1 MSSFNQITNANLFNP
16 SDIKYDNIKTGN
28 NNNKTINIKN
38 KSTGSPIQLRTSLML
53 TWGISDY
60 EGNEKYEMS
69 LQFPSEEYRSEKQ
82 QAFLDNM
89 IAYENK
95 IKDDA
100 IANSKAWFGKE
111 IKSKE
116 VIDAMWTPMLKYP
129 KNKITGE
136 PDYDRAPSL
145 RVKVPYWEGEWK
157 MALFNMDKQK
167 IFPDPSSD
175 VTPKDLVQKGA
186 QTAAVFRSGGIWV
199 VNNRFGT
206 TWRLDQAVVK
216 PKESV
221 NDSCQIDLDPEDKK
235 TLQQQVIES
244 DDDEEAGV
252 KSAFVESEDEGEEE
266 EEEQERAPTP
276 PPEPVKKKKVVKKK
290 AVASA

>member
-38 KSTGSPIQLRTSLML
+38 KSTGSPIQLRTALML

-100 IANSKAWFGKE
+100 MANSKAWFGKE

-186 QTAAVFRSGGIWV
+186 QTAAVFRSGGVWV

-221 NDSCQIDLDPEDKK
+221 NDSCQIDLDSEDKK

-266 EEEQERAPTP
+266 EEEEERAPTP

>member
-38 KSTGSPIQLRTSLML
+38 KSTGSPIQLRTALML

-186 QTAAVFRSGGIWV
+186 QAAAVFRSGGIWI

>member
-38 KSTGSPIQLRTSLML
+38 KSTGSPVQLRTALML

-186 QTAAVFRSGGIWV
+186 QTAAVFRSGGVWV

-244 DDDEEAGV
+244 DDDEDAGV

-266 EEEQERAPTP
+266 EEEAERAPTP

>member
-16 SDIKYDNIKTGN
+16 ADIKYDNIKTGN

-38 KSTGSPIQLRTSLML
+38 KSTGSPVQLRTALML

-69 LQFPSEEYRSEKQ
+69 LQFPSDDYRSEKQ

-186 QTAAVFRSGGIWV
+186 QTAAVFRSGGVWV

-221 NDSCQIDLDPEDKK
+221 NDSCQIDLDPDDKK

-244 DDDEEAGV
+244 DDDEDAGV
-252 KSAFVESEDEGEEE
+252 KSAFVESEGEEDE
-266 EEEQERAPTP
+266 EEIAPTP
-276 PPEPVKKKKVVKKK
+276 TLAPEPVKKKKIVKKK
-290 AVASA
+290 AVATA

>member
-1 MSSFNQITNANLFNP
+1 MSSFNQIVNANLFNP
-16 SDIKYDNIKTGN
+16 DDIKYDNIKTGT

-38 KSTGSPIQLRTSLML
+38 KSTGFPIQLRTALML

-145 RVKVPYWEGEWK
+145 RIKVPYWEGEWK

-186 QTAAVFRSGGIWV
+186 QTAAVFKSGGIWV

-221 NDSCQIDLDPEDKK
+221 NDSCQIDLDPDEKK
-235 TLQQQVIES
+235 SLQQQVIES

-266 EEEQERAPTP
+266 EQEEERVPTP

-290 AVASA
+290 AAA

>member
-16 SDIKYDNIKTGN
+16 ADIKYDNIKTGN

-38 KSTGSPIQLRTSLML
+38 KSTGSPIQLRTALML

-100 IANSKAWFGKE
+100 LVNSKAWFGKE

-145 RVKVPYWEGEWK
+145 RVKIPYWEGEWK

-175 VTPKDLVQKGA
+175 VTPKDLLQKGS
-186 QTAAVFRSGGIWV
+186 QTAAVFRSGGVWI

-216 PKESV
+216 P
-221 NDSCQIDLDPEDKK
+221 
-235 TLQQQVIES
+235 
-244 DDDEEAGV
+244 
-252 KSAFVESEDEGEEE
+252 
-266 EEEQERAPTP
+266 
-276 PPEPVKKKKVVKKK
+276 
-290 AVASA
+290 

>member
-38 KSTGSPIQLRTSLML
+38 KSTGSPIQLRTALML

-69 LQFPSEEYRSEKQ
+69 LQFPNEEYRSEKQ

-100 IANSKAWFGKE
+100 MANSKAWFGKE

-186 QTAAVFRSGGIWV
+186 QTAAVFRSGGVWV

-221 NDSCQIDLDPEDKK
+221 NDSCQIDLDSEDKK

-266 EEEQERAPTP
+266 EEEEERAPTP

>member
-38 KSTGSPIQLRTSLML
+38 KSTGSPIQLRTALML

-145 RVKVPYWEGEWK
+145 RVKVPFWEGEWK

>member
-1 MSSFNQITNANLFNP
+1 MSSFNQIVNANLFNP
-16 SDIKYDNIKTGN
+16 DDIKYDNIKTGT

-38 KSTGSPIQLRTSLML
+38 KSTGFPIQLRTALML

-145 RVKVPYWEGEWK
+145 RIKVPYWEGEWK

-186 QTAAVFRSGGIWV
+186 QTAAVFKSGGIWV

-221 NDSCQIDLDPEDKK
+221 NDSCQIDLDPDEKK
-235 TLQQQVIES
+235 SLQQQVIES
-244 DDDEEAGV
+244 DDDEDAGV

-266 EEEQERAPTP
+266 EEEERVPTP

-290 AVASA
+290 ATA

>member
-1 MSSFNQITNANLFNP
+1 MTSFNQIINANLFNP
-16 SDIKYDNIKTGN
+16 EDIKYDNIKTGT

-38 KSTGSPIQLRTSLML
+38 KSTGFPIQLRTALML

-116 VIDAMWTPMLKYP
+116 VIEAMWTPMLKYP

-145 RVKVPYWEGEWK
+145 RIKVPYWEGEWK

-186 QTAAVFRSGGIWV
+186 QTAAVFKSGGIWV

-221 NDSCQIDLDPEDKK
+221 NDSCQIDLDPDEKK
-235 TLQQQVIES
+235 SLQQQVIES

-266 EEEQERAPTP
+266 EEEERVPTP

-290 AVASA
+290 AAV

>member
-38 KSTGSPIQLRTSLML
+38 KSTGSPVQLRTALML

-95 IKDDA
+95 IKEDA

-186 QTAAVFRSGGIWV
+186 QTAAVFRSGGVWV

-244 DDDEEAGV
+244 DDDEDAGV